1 MLIIIGTLIS
11 QPGKREE
18 VLEAV
23 LRHRDRC
30 MKEEAGLIAFQVLV
44 PEQDDVGLML
54 YELYTDEAALS
65 AHMKGASLATLQ
77 AEVATKVVSLTGV
90 RCRFARS
97 DHDDM
102 SRERA

>member
-1 MLIIIGTLIS
+1 MLIVIGTLLS

-30 MKEEAGLIAFQVLV
+30 MKEEVGLIAFQVIV
-44 PEQDDVGLML
+44 PEQDDVGLLL

-65 AHMKGASLATLQ
+65 VHMKGASLATLQ
-77 AEVATKVVSLTGV
+77 AEVATKVINLTGV

-97 DHDDM
+97 DHDHTL
-102 SRERA
+102 RERA